1 MSFLTT
7 GFGTVIAAGAT
18 SLLSLSFVFA
28 STAQEVLGSCIFL
41 FVKHPFDVGD
51 RVEIEGKPLIVEKIS
66 LLFTVFRNVNDHRVT
81 QVPNIVLNNDWIDN
95 YTRSDDMHEQLT
107 LTVDFGTTFADI
119 QLLKSEMQKFV
130 RDKEN
135 SRDFH
140 PDVDI
145 EVLGLGTMDKL
156 ELKIDIRHKS
166 NWSNETVRAARR
178 SKFMCALVLAV
189 RKIPIYGPGGG
200 APALGDAS
208 NPTYSVSISDEQAK
222 ANRDKAEAEKE
233 AKRMIPTSEL
243 RELSSLYQAVDSEG
257 KSTGTDFGISRSP
270 GTTRYRGATAAASSE
285 ATFAEALNTRP
296 PAMDK
301 ARVDESDLY
310 RAPTG
315 ASTEYGG
322 LLGTDDTT
330 SLLRA
335 ASKGRRKGG
344 SGTAPAAASG
354 GAPAVAVSSPPQ
366 PSEYYGYAESPYDPG
381 NPYQQPQSYQSSPT
395 VPGTTSTPPL
405 QVPQFPRPLPP
416 GNAFAQQQQLQQ
428 QQPSNRPPPP
438 SQSQQSPYPNT

>member
-156 ELKIDIRHKS
+156 ELKIDIRHKD
-166 NWSNETVRAARR
+166 
-178 SKFMCALVLAV
+178 
-189 RKIPIYGPGGG
+189 RK
-200 APALGDAS
+200 
-208 NPTYSVSISDEQAK
+208 SV
-222 ANRDKAEAEKE
+222 
-233 AKRMIPTSEL
+233 
-243 RELSSLYQAVDSEG
+243 V
-257 KSTGTDFGISRSP
+257 
-270 GTTRYRGATAAASSE
+270 
-285 ATFAEALNTRP
+285 
-296 PAMDK
+296 
-301 ARVDESDLY
+301 
-310 RAPTG
+310 
-315 ASTEYGG
+315 
-322 LLGTDDTT
+322 
-330 SLLRA
+330 
-335 ASKGRRKGG
+335 
-344 SGTAPAAASG
+344 
-354 GAPAVAVSSPPQ
+354 
-366 PSEYYGYAESPYDPG
+366 
-381 NPYQQPQSYQSSPT
+381 
-395 VPGTTSTPPL
+395 
-405 QVPQFPRPLPP
+405 
-416 GNAFAQQQQLQQ
+416 
-428 QQPSNRPPPP
+428 
-438 SQSQQSPYPNT
+438 